1 MESNFSAEDPAFL
14 LPAFDEFIIGYRD
27 RSAAIAFENHKRA
40 VSSNGIFRPTVVV
53 NWETTGTWK
62 RTIKKDKT
70 IIEFD
75 YFTQTNRA
83 AQKLIEAVSVQYG
96 GFLGKNV
103 ELQ

>member
-27 RSAAIAFENHKRA
+27 RSATIAFENHKRA

-53 NWETTGTWK
+53 NGETTGKWK

-70 IIEFD
+70 IIEID
-75 YFTQTNRA
+75 YFTTANRSV
-83 AQKLIEAVSVQYG
+83 QKLIETASVRYG
-96 GFLGKNV
+96 GFFGK
-103 ELQ
+103 EC